1 LRYVLAL
8 FVHEQQIDYDFISA
22 MLDSSQHLYFL
33 ENNRK
38 VYLTRYIVDH
48 GIWSNVRMW
57 KECIDL
63 NIKRKMNESTERI
76 NARNKLKEQQS
87 KKATRDD
94 SSVRES
100 IAKGKSLLGKTFGKI
115 KKAM

>member
-1 LRYVLAL
+1 
-8 FVHEQQIDYDFISA
+8 
-22 MLDSSQHLYFL
+22 
-33 ENNRK
+33 
-38 VYLTRYIVDH
+38 
-48 GIWSNVRMW
+48 MW